1 MAQLENKIK
10 FSIIVDDGEVKVKL
24 TQLDNSVKKVKD
36 SFSSSTISIDKFGE
50 KIKSLNGKLQVSEA
64 QLKKEISQLQKLKQS
79 AAIGSK
85 EYQNLGN
92 GINQL
97 TAQLNGSS
105 AATGGMTA
113 SALELGRVVSDMPY
127 GIRGVANNLS
137 QLGSNLFFA
146 ARQAGGMTKA
156 IQGLFMA
163 LRGPLGILLAFQAV
177 IAAVDFFSARQ
188 KKAKEDV
195 DELTISIDKQTN
207 RLGILQ
213 GLLTEKISQGAFGSK
228 EFNENIEVLVNKF
241 SEFGK
246 KYNTLTDEQ
255 KKDEKFVRN
264 LVESYQALLATR
276 NKIKTTEKEIGEL
289 VQEGAGAYEDI
300 YEKAEAEERYKEQ
313 LSLLREQLEMLYSHE
328 LQYEKVF
335 KVLENKG
342 TGAIKAYKQQFIDL
356 TEEIRSFSERE
367 ETALE
372 QSESDLNEIKRRY
385 EREELEAK
393 YNEFVA
399 KQNLR
404 LREYKERVKGAENAN
419 ELILK
424 AQNKHDESL
433 KLAKVEYGNAINAL
447 DSAQFNERLAN
458 IRDFNEERERLALE
472 NRRKLEDIEFGEESM
487 ARQQKPFTT
496 GKRGEAALGAQKDA
510 QTGLEISSEAALAIN
525 SIEAELQADILSNEK
540 KAELLLEKEQRE
552 KDFLRGAEMRS
563 KALITL
569 DRIELE
575 SKRQAAADGAA
586 LLNSASQLAGKSTKA
601 GKALAVAS
609 TTIST
614 YSATQRAYESQIIP
628 GDPTSVPRA
637 VLAGAAALAA
647 GLARVKQIL
656 AVKIPGGSGGGSAP
670 SGGGRTFDFN
680 LVGSTGQDQL
690 AQAVGSQFNQG
701 PIQSY
706 VVSSQITSQQQL
718 DNIIESDATF
728 GGDN

>member
-1 MAQLENKIK
+1 MADSEKIFRLKLEVAEAQANAN
-10 FSIIVDDGEVKVKL
+10 VKKL
-24 TQLDNSVKKVKD
+24 QKSLEQLDGRTKEY
-36 SFSSSTISIDKFGE
+36 T
-50 KIKSLNGKLQVSEA
+50 LT
-64 QLKKEISQLQKLKQS
+64 LKKLKLERQKLNTLRSQS
-79 AAIGSK
+79 MQS
-85 EYQNLGN
+85 N
-92 GINQL
+92 NQL
-97 TAQLNGSS
+97 SNSMDGVSD
-105 AATGGMTA
+105 ATGGATA
-113 SALELGRVVSDMPY
+113 ATLELGRAISDAPY

-137 QLGSNLFFA
+137 QLASQFSFMSNKVDATTGKVAGFSGAIRQLGVA
-146 ARQAGGMTKA
+146 IKANLALLLIQAG
-156 IQGLFMA
+156 
-163 LRGPLGILLAFQAV
+163 
-177 IAAVDFFSARQ
+177 IAALDFFSDKMGRS
-188 KKAKEDV
+188 KDGV
-195 DELTISIDKQTN
+195 DSLTNSIDEQAYKLN
-207 RLGILQ
+207 
-213 GLLTEKISQGAFGSK
+213 LLTESMLNAGSAMQTIDKILGTSGFAEDLK
-228 EFNENIEVLVNKF
+228 IINNEF
-241 SEFGK
+241 SEFSR
-246 KYNTLTDEQ
+246 KYESLSELD
-255 KKDEKFVRN
+255 KKDES
-264 LVESYQALLATR
+264 LVSSLLEKYKQLLNIRGRITKDLKQLEELREDGAEVGRIEALESRLKL
-276 NKIKTTEKEIGEL
+276 NFLI
-289 VQEGAGAYEDI
+289 
-300 YEKAEAEERYKEQ
+300 KAELEELFKV
-313 LSLLREQLEMLYSHE
+313 
-328 LQYEKVF
+328 EKKVSGSSRISVF
-335 KVLENKG
+335 KQQLLNLEK
-342 TGAIKAYKQQFIDL
+342 FILDS
-356 TEEIRSFSERE
+356 RQRE
-367 ETALE
+367 EVALE
-372 QSESDLNEIKRRY
+372 QSEADLNEIKRRY
-385 EREELEAK
+385 EKEDLQAK
-393 YNEFVA
+393 YNSFIERQ
-399 KQNLR
+399 KLR
-404 LREYKERVKGAENAN
+404 FKEYKERVKGAKNAAQ
-419 ELILK
+419 LIAE
-424 AQNKHDESL
+424 AQKKLDESL

-447 DSAQFNERLAN
+447 DSAQFNERLAS

-656 AVKIPGGSGGGSAP
+656 AVKVAGVSGGSAP

-690 AQAVGSQFNQG
+690 AQAVGGQFSQG
-701 PIQSY
+701 PVQAY
-706 VVSSQITSQQQL
+706 VVSSQMTSQQQL

>member
-1 MAQLENKIK
+1 MADSEKIFRLKLEVAEAQANAN
-10 FSIIVDDGEVKVKL
+10 VKKL
-24 TQLDNSVKKVKD
+24 QKSLEQLDGRTKEYTLTLKKLKLERQKLNTLR
-36 SFSSSTISIDKFGE
+36 SQSMESNKQLSSSM
-50 KIKSLNGKLQVSEA
+50 NGVSD
-64 QLKKEISQLQKLKQS
+64 
-79 AAIGSK
+79 
-85 EYQNLGN
+85 
-92 GINQL
+92 
-97 TAQLNGSS
+97 
-105 AATGGMTA
+105 ATGGAT
-113 SALELGRVVSDMPY
+113 SATLELGRAISDAPY

-137 QLGSNLFFA
+137 QLASQFSFMSNKVDATTGKVAGFSGAIRQLGVA
-146 ARQAGGMTKA
+146 IKANLALLLIQAG
-156 IQGLFMA
+156 
-163 LRGPLGILLAFQAV
+163 
-177 IAAVDFFSARQ
+177 IAALDFFSDKMGRS
-188 KKAKEDV
+188 KDGV
-195 DELTISIDKQTN
+195 DSLTNSIDEQAYKLN
-207 RLGILQ
+207 
-213 GLLTEKISQGAFGSK
+213 LLTESMLNAGSAMQTIDKILGTSGFAEDLK
-228 EFNENIEVLVNKF
+228 IINNEF
-241 SEFGK
+241 SEFSR
-246 KYNTLTDEQ
+246 KYESLSELD
-255 KKDEKFVRN
+255 KKDESLVSSLLEKYKQLLNIRGRITKDLKQLEELREDGTEVGRIESLESRLKLN
-264 LVESYQALLATR
+264 LL
-276 NKIKTTEKEIGEL
+276 I
-289 VQEGAGAYEDI
+289 
-300 YEKAEAEERYKEQ
+300 KAELEELFKV
-313 LSLLREQLEMLYSHE
+313 
-328 LQYEKVF
+328 EKKVSGSSRISVF
-335 KVLENKG
+335 KQQLLNLEK
-342 TGAIKAYKQQFIDL
+342 FILDS
-356 TEEIRSFSERE
+356 RQRE
-367 ETALE
+367 EVALE
-372 QSESDLNEIKRRY
+372 QSEADLNEIKRRY
-385 EREELEAK
+385 EKEDLQAK
-393 YNEFVA
+393 YNSFIERQ
-399 KQNLR
+399 KLR
-404 LREYKERVKGAENAN
+404 FQEYKERVKGAKNAAQ
-419 ELILK
+419 LIAE
-424 AQNKHDESL
+424 AQKKLDESL

-525 SIEAELQADILSNEK
+525 SIEAELQADILSDEK

-575 SKRQAAADGAA
+575 AKKQALADGAS
-586 LLNSASQLAGKSTKA
+586 LLNSASQLAGKSTRA
-601 GKALAVAS
+601 GKKLAVAS
-609 TTIST
+609 ATIST
-614 YSATQRAYESQIIP
+614 FSATQSAFESQIIEN
-628 GDPTSVPRA
+628 DPTSIPRA